1 MIMRLLQPF
10 RRFKKG
16 LLFGSKMGSP
26 DFFPPACAEE
36 RQALISQHPLPI
48 PPDALCIRVGGTKGD
63 EFISQ
68 GKYMWECLIRCLP
81 IEFSYSGKR
90 VLDFGCG
97 IGRVLRHF
105 ASDAG
110 KTEFWGTDIDEPSVR
125 WLARHTSGIFGLAT
139 VESSPGLRFPA
150 NYFDFIYCIS
160 VFTHIHENWDVWL
173 EEIARVL
180 APGGIFLS
188 TFHGRTAYEW
198 ILQKHF
204 DEKTVGMEI
213 HGKDR
218 PWDIGGPM
226 VFHSDGWVIEHWSKF
241 LPVQYIIT
249 DGMIH
254 FQNVAV
260 MRKGGTS
267 KSREQIKILQPFTYS
282 PRSADFF
289 GNVEYDPL
297 GSEPWL
303 VECGLI
309 SGNSAQFTG
318 WFVSA
323 AGPVVQ
329 IDFCVDQRKTPARVV
344 RQERPDVLEAYP
356 TIPRSRNSPP
366 GFQATLDLSGFDP
379 GAHQAV
385 ATALDSAGRKYCIDF
400 MIFKRIQ

>member
-1 MIMRLLQPF
+1 MRLLQPF

-180 APGGIFLS
+180 DLAEFSFRPSTAGQHMNGSCRSTSTRRPLAWKSTGRIGPGISEGRWYFIQMGGLS
-188 TFHGRTAYEW
+188 NTGVNSFQSNTSSRT
-198 ILQKHF
+198 
-204 DEKTVGMEI
+204 V
-213 HGKDR
+213 
-218 PWDIGGPM
+218 
-226 VFHSDGWVIEHWSKF
+226 
-241 LPVQYIIT
+241 
-249 DGMIH
+249 
-254 FQNVAV
+254 
-260 MRKGGTS
+260 
-267 KSREQIKILQPFTYS
+267 
-282 PRSADFF
+282 
-289 GNVEYDPL
+289 
-297 GSEPWL
+297 
-303 VECGLI
+303 
-309 SGNSAQFTG
+309 
-318 WFVSA
+318 
-323 AGPVVQ
+323 
-329 IDFCVDQRKTPARVV
+329 
-344 RQERPDVLEAYP
+344 
-356 TIPRSRNSPP
+356 
-366 GFQATLDLSGFDP
+366 
-379 GAHQAV
+379 
-385 ATALDSAGRKYCIDF
+385 
-400 MIFKRIQ
+400 